1 MTKFQI
7 ILTGIF
13 AAFIIIGVAI
23 FAVGGNDSSKD
34 ISRVTLWGTMTV
46 QDFSGFTQKIGL
58 DQNKTIIL
66 TYVEKNPVTFD
77 QELVNALA
85 IGQGPDIFFLPQD
98 SILKNQDKV
107 FPHFYFF
114 LQCYNH
120 ASFCLFFLGC

>member
-46 QDFSGFTQKIGL
+46 QDFSGFTR
-58 DQNKTIIL
+58 L
-66 TYVEKNPVTFD
+66 TVINY
-77 QELVNALA
+77 VNADLETV
-85 IGQGPDIFFLPQD
+85 GQDLG
-98 SILKNQDKV
+98 LKKV
-107 FPHFYFF
+107 QVYVSWLSPFSSQRSTTSLVTLINDF
-114 LQCYNH
+114 
-120 ASFCLFFLGC
+120 